1 MINND
6 WDIANNHIK
15 QWKKTGDTV
24 VFTNGCFDIIHRGH
38 IEILSA
44 AKKKGNRLVV
54 GLNGDQSVT
63 RLKGNDRPLQP
74 FKDRAMILDAIES
87 VDMVVSFEEDTP
99 AEIILHFLPDILV
112 KGGDYNTDTI
122 VGADTV
128 IANGGTVEIIPLIPK
143 KSTTALLDRII
154 KSTK

>member
-1 MINND
+1 MIIND

-74 FKDRAMILDAIES
+74 FEDRAMILDAIKS
-87 VDMVVSFEEDTP
+87 VDMVVGFEEDTP
-99 AEIILHFLPDILV
+99 VEIILHFLPDILV

-128 IANGGTVEIIPLIPK
+128 IANGGTVEIIPLIPE

>member
-1 MINND
+1 MIITD
-6 WDIANNHIK
+6 WDIANNQIN
-15 QWKKTGDTV
+15 QWKEAGCTI

-38 IEILSA
+38 IELLSA
-44 AKKKGNRLVV
+44 AKEKGDRLVV

-74 FKDRAMILDAIES
+74 FEDRAMILDAIES
-87 VDMVVSFEEDTP
+87 VDMVVGFEEDTP

-128 IANGGTVEIIPLIPK
+128 IANGGTIEIIPLIPE

>member
-1 MINND
+1 MIIND
-6 WDIANNHIK
+6 WDIANNYIK

-44 AKKKGNRLVV
+44 AKEKGNHLVV

-74 FKDRAMILDAIES
+74 FEDRAMILDAIES
-87 VDMVVSFEEDTP
+87 VDMVVGFEEDNP
-99 AEIILHFLPDILV
+99 AKIILHFLPDILV
-112 KGGDYNTDTI
+112 KGGDYTTDTI

-128 IANGGTVEIIPLIPK
+128 IANGGTVEIIPLIPE
-143 KSTTALLDRII
+143 KSTTALLDWII

>member
-1 MINND
+1 MIIND
-6 WDIANNHIK
+6 WDIANNYIK

-44 AKKKGNRLVV
+44 AKEKGNHLVV

-63 RLKGNDRPLQP
+63 RRKGNDRPLQP
-74 FKDRAMILDAIES
+74 FEDRAMILDAIES
-87 VDMVVSFEEDTP
+87 VDMVVGFEEDTP

-112 KGGDYNTDTI
+112 KGGDYTTDTI

-128 IANGGTVEIIPLIPK
+128 IANGGTVEIIPLIPE
-143 KSTTALLDRII
+143 KSTTALLDWII

>member
-1 MINND
+1 MIITD
-6 WDIANNHIK
+6 WDIANNQVN
-15 QWKKTGDTV
+15 QWKEAGCTI

-38 IEILSA
+38 IELLSA
-44 AKKKGNRLVV
+44 AKKKGDRLIV
-54 GLNGDQSVT
+54 GLNSDQSVK

-74 FKDRAMILDAIES
+74 VEDRAMILDAIES
-87 VDMVVSFEEDTP
+87 VDMVVGFEEDTP

-112 KGGDYNTDTI
+112 KGGDYTTDTI

-128 IANGGTVEIIPLIPK
+128 IANGGTVEIIPLIPE
-143 KSTTALLDRII
+143 KSTTALLDWII

>member
-1 MINND
+1 MIIND
-6 WDIANNHIK
+6 WDIANNYIK

-44 AKKKGNRLVV
+44 AKEKGNHLVV

-74 FKDRAMILDAIES
+74 FEDRAMILDAIES
-87 VDMVVSFEEDTP
+87 VDMVVGFEEDTP
-99 AEIILHFLPDILV
+99 AKIILHFLPDILV
-112 KGGDYNTDTI
+112 KGGDYTTDTI

-128 IANGGTVEIIPLIPK
+128 IANGGTVEIIPLIPE
-143 KSTTALLDRII
+143 KSTTAILDWII

>member
-1 MINND
+1 MIIND
-6 WDIANNHIK
+6 WDIANNYIK

-44 AKKKGNRLVV
+44 AKEKGNHLVV

-74 FKDRAMILDAIES
+74 FEDRAMILDAIES
-87 VDMVVSFEEDTP
+87 VDMVVGFEENTP
-99 AEIILHFLPDILV
+99 AKIILHFLPDILV
-112 KGGDYNTDTI
+112 KGGDYTTDTI

-128 IANGGTVEIIPLIPK
+128 IANGGTVEIIPLIPE
-143 KSTTALLDRII
+143 KSTTALLDWII

>member
-1 MINND
+1 MIIND
-6 WDIANNHIK
+6 WDIANNYIK

-24 VFTNGCFDIIHRGH
+24 VFTNGCFDIFHRGH

-44 AKKKGNRLVV
+44 AKEKGNRLVV

-74 FKDRAMILDAIES
+74 FEDRAVILDAIES
-87 VDMVVSFEEDTP
+87 VDMVVGFEEDTP

-112 KGGDYNTDTI
+112 KGGDYTTDTI

-128 IANGGTVEIIPLIPK
+128 IANGGTVEIIPLIPE
-143 KSTTALLDRII
+143 KSTTALLDWII

>member
-1 MINND
+1 MIITD
-6 WDIANNHIK
+6 WDIANNQVN
-15 QWKKTGDTV
+15 QWKEAGCTI

-38 IEILSA
+38 IELLSA
-44 AKKKGNRLVV
+44 AKKKGDRLVV
-54 GLNGDQSVT
+54 GLNGDLSVK

-74 FKDRAMILDAIES
+74 VEDRAMILDAIES
-87 VDMVVSFEEDTP
+87 VDMVVGFEEDTP

-112 KGGDYNTDTI
+112 KGGDYTTDTI

-128 IANGGTVEIIPLIPK
+128 IADGGTVEIIPLIPE
-143 KSTTALLDRII
+143 KSTTALLDWII

>member
-1 MINND
+1 MIIND
-6 WDIANNHIK
+6 WDIANNYIK
-15 QWKKTGDTV
+15 QWKNTGDTV

-44 AKKKGNRLVV
+44 AKEKGNRLVV

-74 FKDRAMILDAIES
+74 FEDRAMILDAIES
-87 VDMVVSFEEDTP
+87 VDMVVGFEEDNP

-112 KGGDYNTDTI
+112 KGGDYTTDTI

-128 IANGGTVEIIPLIPK
+128 IANGGTVEIIPLIPE
-143 KSTTALLDRII
+143 KSTTVLLDRII

>member
-1 MINND
+1 MIIND
-6 WDIANNHIK
+6 WDKANNHIK

-44 AKKKGNRLVV
+44 AKEKGNHLVV

-74 FKDRAMILDAIES
+74 FEDRAMILDAIES
-87 VDMVVSFEEDTP
+87 VDMVVGFEENTP
-99 AEIILHFLPDILV
+99 AKIILHFLPDILV
-112 KGGDYNTDTI
+112 KGGDYTTDTI

-128 IANGGTVEIIPLIPK
+128 IANGGTVEIIPLIPE
-143 KSTTALLDRII
+143 KSTTALLDWII

>member
-1 MINND
+1 MIIND
-6 WDIANNHIK
+6 WDIANNYIK

-44 AKKKGNRLVV
+44 AKEKGNHLVV

-74 FKDRAMILDAIES
+74 FEDRAMILDAIES
-87 VDMVVSFEEDTP
+87 VDMVVGFEEDNP
-99 AEIILHFLPDILV
+99 AKIILHFLPDILV
-112 KGGDYNTDTI
+112 KGGDYTTDTI

-128 IANGGTVEIIPLIPK
+128 IANGGTVEIIPLIPE
-143 KSTTALLDRII
+143 KSTTALLDSII

>member
-1 MINND
+1 MIIND
-6 WDIANNHIK
+6 WDIANNYIK

-44 AKKKGNRLVV
+44 AKEKGDRLVV

-63 RLKGNDRPLQP
+63 RLKGNNRPLQP
-74 FKDRAMILDAIES
+74 FEDRAMILNAIES
-87 VDMVVSFEEDTP
+87 VDMVVGFEEDTP
-99 AEIILHFLPDILV
+99 AEIILHFLPDVLV
-112 KGGDYNTDTI
+112 KGGDYITDTI

-128 IANGGTVEIIPLIPK
+128 ITNGGTVEIIPLIPE
-143 KSTTALLDRII
+143 KSTTAILDWII

>member
-1 MINND
+1 MIINA

-44 AKKKGNRLVV
+44 AKEKGNRLVV

-74 FKDRAMILDAIES
+74 FEERAMILDAIKS
-87 VDMVVSFEEDTP
+87 VDMVVGFEEDTP

-128 IANGGTVEIIPLIPK
+128 IANGGTVEIIPLIPE

>member
-1 MINND
+1 MIIND
-6 WDIANNHIK
+6 WDIANNYIK

-44 AKKKGNRLVV
+44 AKEKGNHLVV

-63 RLKGNDRPLQP
+63 RLKGNDRPHQP
-74 FKDRAMILDAIES
+74 FEDRAMILDAIES
-87 VDMVVSFEEDTP
+87 VDMVVGFEEDTP
-99 AEIILHFLPDILV
+99 AKIILHFLPDILV
-112 KGGDYNTDTI
+112 KGGDYTTDTI

-128 IANGGTVEIIPLIPK
+128 IANGGTVEIIPLIPE
-143 KSTTALLDRII
+143 KSTTALLDWII

>member
-1 MINND
+1 MIIND
-6 WDIANNHIK
+6 WDIANNYIK
-15 QWKKTGDTV
+15 QWKNTGDTV

-44 AKKKGNRLVV
+44 AKEKGNHLVV

-63 RLKGNDRPLQP
+63 RLKGNNRPLQP
-74 FKDRAMILDAIES
+74 FEDRAMILNAIES
-87 VDMVVSFEEDTP
+87 VDMVVGFEEDTP
-99 AEIILHFLPDILV
+99 AKIILHFLPDVLV
-112 KGGDYNTDTI
+112 KGGDYTTDTI

-128 IANGGTVEIIPLIPK
+128 ITNGGTVEIIPLIPE
-143 KSTTALLDRII
+143 KSTTAILDWII